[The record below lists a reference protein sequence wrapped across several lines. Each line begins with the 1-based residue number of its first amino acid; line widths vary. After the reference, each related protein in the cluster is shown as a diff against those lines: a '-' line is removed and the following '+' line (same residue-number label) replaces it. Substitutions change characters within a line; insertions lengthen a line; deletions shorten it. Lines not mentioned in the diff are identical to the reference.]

1 VIRPLNK
8 YRIEKLSVQCL
19 SAFHIPVEPTRA
31 SIAGLIMRSGLRCL
45 AGWLFF
51 SIGCTA
57 LWAQSPA
64 VAPDAAQ
71 AAAQPPEA
79 INQQYEYN
87 VKAAFLYS
95 FGRYVEWPKDA
106 FAEHSGAFILGVCG
120 EDSFGQILDR
130 IAQAKTIQGHKI
142 IIQKMTTIEEL
153 QPCHILFISRSIPP
167 EQQSSIIKKTQDKPT
182 LLVGE
187 VPGFAERGGGINFF
201 LEGGTVRFEINV
213 EAIKQ
218 EKLMLDAKLLNL
230 GKKVSETAVTR

>member
-1 VIRPLNK
+1 VIRPLK
-8 YRIEKLSVQCL
+8 SFRTKKLSAQWL
-19 SAFHIPVEPTRA
+19 GMFHIPSNPTRA
-31 SIAGLIMRSGLRCL
+31 SIAVFIVRAALRSWAAC
-45 AGWLFF
+45 FIF

-57 LWAQSPA
+57 LWAQSPPA
-64 VAPDAAQ
+64 APDAAQ
-71 AAAQPPEA
+71 AAPQPAEA

-106 FAEHSGAFILGVCG
+106 FAERSGAFILGVCG

-142 IIQKMTTIEEL
+142 IIQKMASIEEL
-153 QPCHILFISRSIPP
+153 QPCHILFVSRSITP
-167 EQQSSIIKKTQDKPT
+167 EQQTSIIKKTQGKSV
-182 LLVGE
+182 LVVGE
-187 VPGFAERGGGINFF
+187 VPGFADRGGGVNFF

-213 EAIKQ
+213 EAVRQ

-230 GKKVSETAVTR
+230 GKKVSESAVTR